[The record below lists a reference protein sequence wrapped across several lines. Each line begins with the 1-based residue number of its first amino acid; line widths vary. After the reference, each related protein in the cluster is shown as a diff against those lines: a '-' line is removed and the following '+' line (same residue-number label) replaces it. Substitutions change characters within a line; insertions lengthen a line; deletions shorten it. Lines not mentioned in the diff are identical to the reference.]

1 MKYIIA
7 IIIMLTIYSCRPNR
21 HKENIEVVF
30 YPGLVEFN
38 DTDSGII
45 NSIVEP
51 DKVYTIT
58 SDDYTFLQD
67 SLPSLTTQ
75 TLGEVK
81 LPYILL
87 IKTGNSIYGIDANNA
102 LQNNNKAYS
111 LSEKDAYRI
120 KSIVHYYDYI
130 DSTDL
135 KDLKEIKKFGIPNN
149 YDYCQSDPQKPT
161 KQLVKLVL
169 KEE

>member
-7 IIIMLTIYSCRPNR
+7 IITVLTIYSCRPSR
-21 HKENIEVVF
+21 HRENIEVVF

-58 SDDYTFLQD
+58 SDDYTFLHD
-67 SLPSLTTQ
+67 SLPSLTTPK
-75 TLGEVK
+75 LGEAIS
-81 LPYILL
+81 PCILL
-87 IKTGNSIYGIDANNA
+87 IKTDNSIYGIDANNA

-111 LSEKDAYRI
+111 L
-120 KSIVHYYDYI
+120 
-130 DSTDL
+130 
-135 KDLKEIKKFGIPNN
+135 
-149 YDYCQSDPQKPT
+149 
-161 KQLVKLVL
+161 
-169 KEE
+169 

>member
-1 MKYIIA
+1 
-7 IIIMLTIYSCRPNR
+7 MLTIYSCKPDR
-21 HKENIEVVF
+21 HRENIEVVF

-45 NSIVEP
+45 NFIVEP

-58 SDDYTFLQD
+58 SDDYTFLHD

-75 TLGEVK
+75 KLGEAIS
-81 LPYILL
+81 PCILL
-87 IKTGNSIYGIDANNA
+87 IKTDNSIYGIDANNA

-111 LSEKDAYRI
+111 LSEKDAYRT

-130 DSTDL
+130 DSADL
-135 KDLKEIKKFGIPNN
+135 KCLKEIKRFGTPDN
-149 YDYCQSDPQKPT
+149 YDYCPSDSLKPT

-169 KEE
+169 KSKW

>member
-7 IIIMLTIYSCRPNR
+7 IITVLTIYSCRPSR
-21 HKENIEVVF
+21 HRENIEVVF

-51 DKVYTIT
+51 DKVSTIT
-58 SDDYTFLQD
+58 SDDYTFLND

-75 TLGEVK
+75 QLGEAIS
-81 LPYILL
+81 PCILL
-87 IKTGNSIYGIDANNA
+87 IKTDNRIYGIDANNA

-111 LSEKDAYRI
+111 LSEKDAYKI
-120 KSIVHYYDYI
+120 KIIVHYNEKI
-130 DSTDL
+130 DSTD
-135 KDLKEIKKFGIPNN
+135 
-149 YDYCQSDPQKPT
+149 
-161 KQLVKLVL
+161 
-169 KEE
+169 

>member
-7 IIIMLTIYSCRPNR
+7 IITVLTIYSCRPSR
-21 HKENIEVVF
+21 HRENIEVVF

-38 DTDSGII
+38 DTDSGIK

-58 SDDYTFLQD
+58 SDDYTFLHD

-75 TLGEVK
+75 KLGEAIS
-81 LPYILL
+81 PCILL
-87 IKTGNSIYGIDANNA
+87 IKTDNSIYGIDANNA

-111 LSEKDAYRI
+111 LSEKDAYKI
-120 KSIVHYYDYI
+120 KLIVHYYDYI

-135 KDLKEIKKFGIPNN
+135 KDLKEIKKFGTPNN
-149 YDYCQSDPQKPT
+149 YEYCPSDPQKPT

-169 KEE
+169 KEK

>member
-7 IIIMLTIYSCRPNR
+7 IITVLTIYSCRPSR
-21 HKENIEVVF
+21 HRENIEVVF

-58 SDDYTFLQD
+58 SDDYTFLHD

-75 TLGEVK
+75 KLGEAIS
-81 LPYILL
+81 PCILL
-87 IKTGNSIYGIDANNA
+87 IKTDNSIYGIDANNA

-111 LSEKDAYRI
+111 LSEKDAYKI
-120 KSIVHYYDYI
+120 KLIVHYYGKRIRDAAFFLIIMLVTFAATLLTPQNYVSSRTI
-130 DSTDL
+130 QKCVEHVST
-135 KDLKEIKKFGIPNN
+135 
-149 YDYCQSDPQKPT
+149 ST
-161 KQLVKLVL
+161 
-169 KEE
+169 